1 MYEIWLVLNI
11 VCEIALSLWPQL
23 ALALGVWLLM
33 LWAARAKLGG
43 ATGRSA
49 LALGLALGAVLA
61 VVLFFTVPGLTHSSL
76 SSMGYWVD
84 WANLLAVALGLGVL
98 AAGFAWPLLALLL
111 RKRPA
116 GRMV

>member
-49 LALGLALGAVLA
+49 LALGLALGAVMA

-84 WANLLAVALGLGVL
+84 WANLLAVALGLSVL

-111 RKRPA
+111 RKQPA
-116 GRMV
+116 RRMV

>member
-11 VCEIALSLWPQL
+11 VYEIALSLWPQL

-33 LWAARAKLGG
+33 LWAARARLGG
-43 ATGRSA
+43 AAGRST
-49 LALGLALGAVLA
+49 LGLALVLLAVLA

-84 WANLLAVALGLGVL
+84 WANLASVALGLGAL
-98 AAGFAWPLLALLL
+98 AALFLWPLMALL
-111 RKRPA
+111 RGKGPTVRRA
-116 GRMV
+116 